1 MKANGGEKDAQ
12 ALICMCIARFGS
24 IDIMKNPSDAIQLI
38 SEYANGGFYHIMKL
52 MENGENSF
60 NDLEKVKQEIFSR
73 NYDELGTYLGEF
85 HSEDK
90 ILVILTNG
98 DFYITGFD
106 TNLHFE
112 DNILR
117 IEKYDA
123 NKIWTAVLFDK
134 DQNGF
139 AYIKRFPL
147 DAVSR
152 HQNYLGENA
161 GNELLLLTDTPYP
174 HIRVTMGGADS
185 FREPMEIEADE
196 FIGVKS
202 FKAKGK
208 RITTFEVESVEEL
221 EPTKKPIVEEENNPD
236 PENQEN
242 SAPDVL
248 DPDEG
253 KSQQDVADEM
263 TGQLH
268 LFN

>member
-1 MKANGGEKDAQ
+1 MWFDPDVNR
-12 ALICMCIARFGS
+12 L
-24 IDIMKNPSDAIQLI
+24 
-38 SEYANGGFYHIMKL
+38 
-52 MENGENSF
+52 
-60 NDLEKVKQEIFSR
+60 

-106 TNLHFE
+106 TNIHFE

-161 GNELLLLTDTPYP
+161 ENELLLLTDTPYP

-196 FIGVKS
+196 FIGIKS

-208 RITTFEVESVEEL
+208 RITTFSVESVEEL
-221 EPTKKPIVEEENNPD
+221 EPTKKPVAEEENNPD
-236 PENQEN
+236 PEDQEDN
-242 SAPDVL
+242 APDVL

-268 LFN
+268 LFS